1 MRQLSPWLI
10 GAVAV
15 AGIEALVL
23 GNTLLAPKSGDGQM
37 AALDV
42 GPTEHAVK
50 VEPIEGSPL
59 KRLILTKHAVER
71 LDLKTMP
78 LGQEEV
84 VRMRVFSGEVE
95 LVPEPKKLPELATN
109 TTGATASDAE
119 PLRVR
124 VNLGTESQAV
134 VATKAALVSKLDD
147 EDDDSDDDD
156 ISADPQAADDEDGDD
171 KDDAMDGK
179 AAMVVRYFLLKGGS
193 HGLVAGERVSVKL
206 PTTASG
212 QIKLVVP
219 YSAIIYDTKAQAWVY
234 TSPAALTFV
243 RQPVEIDFIEGNKVV
258 LVSGPALAT
267 PIVTVGVAELWG
279 AEAGM
284 GH

>member
-1 MRQLSPWLI
+1 MRQFSPWLI

-37 AALDV
+37 AAHD
-42 GPTEHAVK
+42 GAQGEHAVK

-59 KRLILTKHAVER
+59 KRLTLTKRAVER
-71 LDLKTMP
+71 LDLRTMP

-95 LVPEPKKLPELATN
+95 LMPHPAKLPLLATN
-109 TTGATASDAE
+109 TTSGTVTDAE

-124 VNLGTESQAV
+124 VNLGTESLAV
-134 VATKAALVSKLDD
+134 AASKPALVSKLDD
-147 EDDDSDDDD
+147 DDDDDEDD
-156 ISADPQAADDEDGDD
+156 ISADPLEADDVDDAADAGED
-171 KDDAMDGK
+171 KSAR
-179 AAMVVRYFLLKGGS
+179 VVRYFLLKSGS
-193 HGLVAGERVSVKL
+193 GLVTGERVSVKL

-212 QIKLVVP
+212 QIRMVVP

-258 LVSGPALAT
+258 LVSGPTLAT
-267 PIVTVGVAELWG
+267 PIVTIGVAELWG
-279 AEAGM
+279 AESGM